1 MTKYVRI
8 TRMTQSE
15 ALEILKSGH
24 NAYVTGPAGSG
35 KTYLLNKYIKFL
47 RDNNV
52 EVGITAST
60 GLAATHMGGVTIH
73 AWSGLGIRNELT
85 EYDLDKLEER
95 QYLWRR
101 FEKVKVLI
109 IDEVSMLH
117 HYRLDLV
124 DRVLRHFKRNEKPF
138 GGIQVVLCGDFFQ
151 LPPVVRAGEPKAQF
165 AYNSE
170 AWKSLDLRICYLE
183 EQHRQTDKDFI
194 GVLNAIR
201 EARVNEETLNLLR
214 NCYGKKS
221 KCDIEPTRL
230 HTHNENVDTINA
242 AELKKITGDTY
253 TYKMS
258 DKGAERLVEL
268 LEKSCLA
275 PRELHLKVG
284 AKVMFVKNNNEQG
297 FVNGTLGVVE
307 SCDHFGPI
315 VRTTTGQIIKVE
327 PATWMIEENGK
338 LKAEIKQYPLRLAW
352 AITVHKSQGMSLDSV
367 EVDLSKSFEKGMGY
381 VALSRVRTL
390 AGLKLLG
397 LNKNALEVSEEIL
410 KYDGEMRRISMEQTA
425 EQNQLAVEIKNREQA
440 EFLTKIKSS
449 KKDKVKKK
457 TAAEEIKELLREK
470 KSLKEMAK
478 IRGVKVES
486 ILDNLEKIADVEGH
500 ASMSHLKKEISSVKF
515 KKIYSAFKDMFSENR
530 DYRLSPIKNKLGS
543 GVTFEEI
550 RLVRLFVK

>member
-1 MTKYVRI
+1 
-8 TRMTQSE
+8 MTQAE

-47 RDNNV
+47 KDNNV
-52 EVGITAST
+52 DVGITAST

-85 EYDLDKLEER
+85 EYDLDELEER

-214 NCYGKKS
+214 NCYNKKN

-242 AELKKITGDTY
+242 AELKKIPGDTY

-275 PRELHLKVG
+275 PRELHFKVG

-315 VRTTTGQIIKVE
+315 VRTTTGSMIKVE

-410 KYDGEMRRISMEQTA
+410 KYDGEMRRLSIKQTA
-425 EQNQLAVEIKNREQA
+425 EQNQLAAEIKNREQA
-440 EFLTKIKSS
+440 EFLTRIKSS
-449 KKDKVKKK
+449 KKEKVKKK
-457 TAAEEIKELLREK
+457 TAAEEIKDLLKEK

-500 ASMSHLKKEISSVKF
+500 ASMSHLKKEISSIKF
-515 KKIYSAFKDMFSENR
+515 KKIYSTFKDMFSENR

-543 GVTFEEI
+543 QVTFEEI